1 MSYWQGWR
9 KLHGRVRRL
18 AESSDDDNEINMQKL
33 DV

>member
-9 KLHGRVRRL
+9 KLHGRVSL